1 MRSVFVRRESNML
14 GKFVKVA
21 VTHPIGS
28 ENKQY
33 GYKYQ
38 LNFGD
43 IQSGIKS
50 GMPRKKA
57 YIMGIN
63 HPVVNFEGRVIAI
76 IKRKSSVSYVVAPK
90 RMKFI
95 ENQIVDA
102 LAGMEKDYRI
112 ECLYEHS
119 CGAVVSRVINGHR
132 RYLLIKNRRS
142 AHWGFPKGHV
152 ERGETEVD
160 TAKREV
166 LEETGIHINILPD
179 FVEKSE
185 YSIKGKIEK
194 TVAIFLATTTDTR
207 TTIQREEIE
216 DYIWLEYDNAIKTLK
231 FPNDKMI
238 LEKAEKY
245 LNGMELN

>member
-1 MRSVFVRRESNML
+1 MAQFFVRRESNML
-14 GKFVKVA
+14 GKYVRVA

-38 LNFGD
+38 LNYGD
-43 IQSGIKS
+43 IRSGLKS

-63 HPVVNFEGRVIAI
+63 HPVVNFDGRVIAI
-76 IKRKSSVSYVVAPK
+76 IKRKSSVAYVVAPK

-95 ENQIVDA
+95 ENDIVDA
-102 LAGMEKDYRI
+102 LEGMEKEYKI

-142 AHWGFPKGHV
+142 THWGFPKGHV
-152 ERGETEVD
+152 ERGETDIE

-166 LEETGIHINILPD
+166 LEETGIHINILPR

-185 YSIKGKIEK
+185 YSIKNKIEK

-216 DYIWLEYDNAIKTLK
+216 DYIWLEYENALKTLK
-231 FPNDKMI
+231 FPNDKKI
-238 LEKAEKY
+238 LEKAEEY
-245 LNGMELN
+245 LNSYEE